1 MGELT
6 GRVAIVTGGAT
17 GIGRATSLALA
28 GAGANVVVNYHRSE
42 REAQEVLAAIS
53 SAGYP
58 EARIARAD
66 ISSRS
71 AVSELM
77 ECARSAFE
85 RVDVLVNNAGV
96 SLRARLL
103 DIDDAMWRTVIDVNL
118 TGTFLCCQAAVPLM
132 RQSGGGRIINI
143 SSVAGL
149 LAMPG
154 APHYAAAKAGVL
166 GLTRSIAED
175 LAPDI
180 LVNAIAPGWV
190 ETRMNSA
197 DDDHVRTETARQTP
211 IGRWGT
217 PREIAETVLFLAT
230 THNFMTGQVLVADG
244 GLGNVYSAL

>member
-6 GRVAIVTGGAT
+6 GRVAIVTGGA
-17 GIGRATSLALA
+17 
-28 GAGANVVVNYHRSE
+28 
-42 REAQEVLAAIS
+42 
-53 SAGYP
+53 
-58 EARIARAD
+58 
-66 ISSRS
+66 
-71 AVSELM
+71 
-77 ECARSAFE
+77 
-85 RVDVLVNNAGV
+85 
-96 SLRARLL
+96 
-103 DIDDAMWRTVIDVNL
+103 

-197 DDDHVRTETARQTP
+197 DDDH
-211 IGRWGT
+211 
-217 PREIAETVLFLAT
+217 
-230 THNFMTGQVLVADG
+230 
-244 GLGNVYSAL
+244 